1 MFWFCNHEYLH
12 IANCDNYKYA
22 IGISYY
28 PFLWYLLQS
37 FWKSLITAKYWW
49 NLWPELNFVH
59 PFQKYSTSKFS
70 ILSECCQDVVVM
82 LSFSC
87 HYLVVILSR
96 CYQDVIK
103 ILSECCHCQKLYSNS
118 WQLFL
123 TIFTRNIQLPPGST
137 CIYQNNVS

>member
-1 MFWFCNHEYLH
+1 M
-12 IANCDNYKYA
+12 
-22 IGISYY
+22 
-28 PFLWYLLQS
+28 
-37 FWKSLITAKYWW
+37 
-49 NLWPELNFVH
+49 H

-103 ILSECCHCQKLYSNS
+103 ILSECCHCQKLYSNLICLETKPKKFCPPLAIDQNVRYFIGFACHTIYLHICLVVEAES
-118 WQLFL
+118 WVTISLGDQQLK
-123 TIFTRNIQLPPGST
+123 
-137 CIYQNNVS
+137 QNLCFNF